1 MFVSRL
7 AVIGAALTL
16 SSLACAAGPTH
27 YPLTVQNCGQALT
40 FAKSPD
46 NAVTIGQAGTEI
58 LYSLGLG
65 ERLAGTSL
73 WFSHVLPEFEAQNAK
88 VPRLADNDPS
98 FESVIN
104 KRPGLVPVQFE
115 WMVGE
120 QGVVGTRKQFHD
132 LGIATYIMPTD
143 CEGKDNLVGADGT
156 RLQPFQID
164 SLYKSINQLA
174 QIFDVQDQ
182 GDALVADLQTRL
194 AAAVAGA
201 EQRQAR
207 DISAL
212 FWFSSPDMDLDPYVA
227 GQKLS
232 LIHI

>member
-73 WFSHVLPEFEAQNAK
+73 WFSHVSVSYTHLTLPTIY
-88 VPRLADNDPS
+88 
-98 FESVIN
+98 SV
-104 KRPGLVPVQFE
+104 
-115 WMVGE
+115 
-120 QGVVGTRKQFHD
+120 
-132 LGIATYIMPTD
+132 
-143 CEGKDNLVGADGT
+143 
-156 RLQPFQID
+156 
-164 SLYKSINQLA
+164 
-174 QIFDVQDQ
+174 
-182 GDALVADLQTRL
+182 
-194 AAAVAGA
+194 
-201 EQRQAR
+201 
-207 DISAL
+207 
-212 FWFSSPDMDLDPYVA
+212 
-227 GQKLS
+227 
-232 LIHI
+232 

>member
-143 CEGKDNLVGADGT
+143 
-156 RLQPFQID
+156 
-164 SLYKSINQLA
+164 
-174 QIFDVQDQ
+174 
-182 GDALVADLQTRL
+182 
-194 AAAVAGA
+194 
-201 EQRQAR
+201 
-207 DISAL
+207 
-212 FWFSSPDMDLDPYVA
+212 
-227 GQKLS
+227 LS